1 METNSSLDKKEEKK
15 MQIKE
20 NDNFKNIKSDYFLI
34 KVFLNIR
41 KKRILSIIKYNKL
54 AQNRL
59 NININDYENYCHTY
73 SPIELELVPA
83 EGKFGNFI
91 NVFDFLGIHIFF
103 NGSNEE
109 IKRNYFTE
117 KDKVKI
123 IKIII
128 DYNIDNL
135 CDYFKN
141 CLCIESV
148 AFKKFYRNNIFSL
161 NCLFFMCSSLKEV
174 TFSNCYFN
182 NISCMNGMF
191 YGCSSLKKINILNSK
206 ASNINE
212 VSGMFYGCSSLK
224 ELNLSNFNTNNV
236 NNMCGMFYGCSALKE
251 LNLSNFNTN
260 SVNNMSGMFCGCSSL
275 KELNLYNFNTNN
287 VYNMRYMFYGCSS

>member
-1 METNSSLDKKEEKK
+1 MESNGSLDKKEEKK
-15 MQIKE
+15 MQFKE

-73 SPIELELVPA
+73 SPIELELVTA

-91 NVFDFLGIHIFF
+91 NVLDFLGIHIFF

-148 AFKKFYRNNIFSL
+148 AFKKFYRNNISSL
-161 NCLFFMCSSLKEV
+161 NCLFYMCLSLKEV

-182 NISCMNGMF
+182 KISGMNCMF
-191 YGCSSLKKINILNSK
+191 FGCSALKKINILNSK
-206 ASNINE
+206 VSNIN
-212 VSGMFYGCSSLK
+212 
-224 ELNLSNFNTNNV
+224 
-236 NNMCGMFYGCSALKE
+236 NM
-251 LNLSNFNTN
+251 N
-260 SVNNMSGMFCGCSSL
+260 GMFCGCSSL
-275 KELNLYNFNTNN
+275 KELNLTNFNTNN
-287 VYNMRYMFYGCSS
+287 VTNMGGMFSGCSSLKNLNLINFNTNNVTKISGMFFGCSDDLEWKIKSENKNIKDEAF